1 MTMMRLHVWIVAH
14 FVLLLSGTCELDAW
28 HGAFVHPTILY
39 PASRITQIHGA
50 TCDFTQRSIC
60 SAYTAAYLERAPRG
74 TVRTLMGLGSFEE
87 KSQEANRKPT
97 GLGHEK
103 RGTMSDERLHELR
116 LRNKQHASNQR
127 IHDTI
132 QQRQGEFMAE
142 RARAAAAAAQQ
153 KRQNLASVLLE
164 QSMQSQP
171 PGTLVIAG
179 EAPKSTMSSGTS
191 GSLGGWEMLGQALAD
206 GAPLNDEQLKT
217 RSQALETAK
226 KSIALESA
234 KKSSA
239 KKTSAPKS
247 KVRLLAM

>member
-1 MTMMRLHVWIVAH
+1 
-14 FVLLLSGTCELDAW
+14 
-28 HGAFVHPTILY
+28 
-39 PASRITQIHGA
+39 
-50 TCDFTQRSIC
+50 
-60 SAYTAAYLERAPRG
+60 
-74 TVRTLMGLGSFEE
+74 
-87 KSQEANRKPT
+87 
-97 GLGHEK
+97 
-103 RGTMSDERLHELR
+103 
-116 LRNKQHASNQR
+116 
-127 IHDTI
+127 
-132 QQRQGEFMAE
+132 MAE

-171 PGTLVIAG
+171 PGKLVIAG